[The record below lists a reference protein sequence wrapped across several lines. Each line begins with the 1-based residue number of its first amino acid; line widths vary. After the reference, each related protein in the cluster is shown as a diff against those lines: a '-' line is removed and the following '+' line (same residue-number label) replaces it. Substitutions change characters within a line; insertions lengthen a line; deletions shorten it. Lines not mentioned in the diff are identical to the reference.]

1 METKKILPV
10 LIIFLTS
17 FIFSQGQ
24 TGKKTSS
31 QPSASNSP
39 VQTMKSSPAYAE
51 IILRRTE
58 REAQLEEFL
67 LDYTDE
73 FPKVKELKFEV
84 ELLQKQLDKIL
95 AVSASDAP
103 KLSSALGKLLVRKT
117 ELEVDLW
124 NLRRQYNA
132 DHPDVKRAIR
142 KIEVYEKAIKEIL
155 P

>member
-1 METKKILPV
+1 MV
-10 LIIFLTS
+10 RFLLTAIPI
-17 FIFSQGQ
+17 FIFVVVCQSQ
-24 TGKKTSS
+24 TTTNSALKKPVPNHTI
-31 QPSASNSP
+31 SAI
-39 VQTMKSSPAYAE
+39 KSSPAFAE
-51 IILRRTE
+51 LLLRRTE

-73 FPKVKELKFEV
+73 FPKVKELKFDI
-84 ELLQKQLDKIL
+84 ELLQKQLDKISS
-95 AVSASDAP
+95 VNASDAP
-103 KLSSALGKLLVRKT
+103 KLSSALGKLLLRKT

-142 KIEVYEKAIKEIL
+142 KIDVYEKAIKEIL